1 VAAKPDQIE
10 HRKRLRERFLEAGG
24 DALPDYEL
32 LELLLFA
39 AIPRRD
45 TKPIAKALI
54 AKFGSYQGVLRAP
67 IDALTEV
74 DGVGDST
81 AVAIK
86 AVEAAA
92 LRLARKELKERPVLA
107 SWAGVIDYLRMRMG
121 HGDVEQLRI
130 LFLDAK
136 NGVIED
142 EELQR
147 GTVNHTAVYPREILR
162 RALDHGATALILV
175 HNHPSGDPTPSRA
188 DIEMTRQVR
197 EAAEKIGVAL
207 HDHVIVARGKHTS
220 FKSMGLL

>member
-10 HRKRLRERFLEAGG
+10 HRKRLRARFLEAGG

-39 AIPRRD
+39 AIPRHD

-54 AKFGSYQGVLRAP
+54 KRFGSYQNVLRAP
-67 IDALTEV
+67 VTELTRIE
-74 DGVGDST
+74 GVGESA

-92 LRLARKELKERPVLA
+92 VRLARTELLDRPVLG
-107 SWAGVIDYLRMRMG
+107 SWSGVIDYLRMRMA
-121 HGDVEQLRI
+121 HGEVEQLRV
-130 LFLDAK
+130 LFLDSK
-136 NGVIED
+136 NGVIGD

-147 GTVNHTAVYPREILR
+147 GTVNQTAVYPREIVKK
-162 RALDHGATALILV
+162 ALLQGATALILV

-197 EAAEKIGVAL
+197 EAAEKLGIAL
-207 HDHVIVARGKHTS
+207 HDHVVIARGRHAS

>member
-10 HRKRLRERFLEAGG
+10 HRKRLRARFLEAGG

-39 AIPRRD
+39 AIPRHD
-45 TKPIAKALI
+45 TKPIAKALL
-54 AKFGSYQGVLRAP
+54 KRFGSYQNVLRAP
-67 IDALTEV
+67 VTELTRIE
-74 DGVGDST
+74 GVGES
-81 AVAIK
+81 AAIAIK

-92 LRLARKELKERPVLA
+92 LRLARAEVLDRPVLG
-107 SWAGVIDYLRMRMG
+107 SWSGVIDYLRIRMA
-121 HGDVEQLRI
+121 HAEVEQFRV
-130 LFLDAK
+130 LFLDSK

-147 GTVNHTAVYPREILR
+147 GTVNQTAVYPREIVKK
-162 RALDHGATALILV
+162 ALHHGATALILV

-197 EAAEKIGVAL
+197 EAAEKLGVAL
-207 HDHVIVARGKHTS
+207 HDHVVIARGRHAS